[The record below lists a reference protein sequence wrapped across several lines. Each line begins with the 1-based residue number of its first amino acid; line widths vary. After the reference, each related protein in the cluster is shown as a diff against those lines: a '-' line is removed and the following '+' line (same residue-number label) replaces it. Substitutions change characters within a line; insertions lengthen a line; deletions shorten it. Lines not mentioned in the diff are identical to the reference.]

1 MGILNILL
9 YVLLIYMVY
18 RSYTLSKKTKK
29 NRELIN
35 IIVHAEDPDTY
46 FEQLDAYTSFR
57 RIMRT
62 QMAGCEYR

>member
-35 IIVHAEDPDTY
+35 IIV
-46 FEQLDAYTSFR
+46 QLPRQRYCVCGDVSCMTAWIPLR
-57 RIMRT
+57 KACRM
-62 QMAGCEYR
+62 